1 VGTGD
6 LSSVGV
12 RVNMEDSRL
21 IAQFQ
26 RLTTEL
32 LIEKRLGRRRLELTD
47 ELYRTWL
54 EVDQRDLKET
64 PEYRNVMKRA
74 DRHALWLAGLVML
87 STSAPLSSKETS
99 PSSRMRRPDSRHS
112 LAYDSR
118 HGRSKLR
125 PRWCM
130 SLAQREPRPGVTE
143 GGVSGAPSIRDLS
156 GLRAPAR

>member
-1 VGTGD
+1 MWAPVI
-6 LSSVGV
+6 SVLWGL
-12 RVNMEDSRL
+12 RMNMEDSRL

-32 LIEKRLGRRRLELTD
+32 LIERRLGRRRPELTD

-87 STSAPLSSKETS
+87 SNSAPLSSKET
-99 PSSRMRRPDSRHS
+99 
-112 LAYDSR
+112 
-118 HGRSKLR
+118 
-125 PRWCM
+125 
-130 SLAQREPRPGVTE
+130 EPIVTDE
-143 GGVSGAPSIRDLS
+143 A
-156 GLRAPAR
+156 A